1 MSALPG
7 GLGDLVA
14 RAAGQPIYC
23 TSSSLV
29 RRQLAGP
36 IVSSFQKWYPRAE
49 FINAREIYRGQHEW
63 LPRWS
68 ADCSSYGAAILLTF
82 GEDCPGEIDP
92 FAELAEEHAIGMFAG
107 EEAGYFVAAGRPVA
121 WYAVEFPNTYWFARF
136 AIQPFE
142 LMSSARFA
150 RLVPDADAKIFAPVP
165 APLFGGECDSDGVD
179 LMSIWLSGT

>member
-14 RAAGQPIYC
+14 RAAGRPIYC
-23 TSSSLV
+23 TSSPRV

-36 IVSSFQKWYPRAE
+36 IVSSFQKRYPDAD
-49 FINAREIYRGQHEW
+49 FVNAREIYRGQGEW
-63 LPRWS
+63 LSRWS
-68 ADCSSYGAAILLTF
+68 ADCSHYGAAILITY
-82 GEDCPGEIDP
+82 GEDCPREIDP

-107 EEAGYFVAAGRPVA
+107 EEAGYFVDAGHPVA

-136 AIQPFE
+136 AIKPFE

-150 RLVPDADAKIFAPVP
+150 RLVPDADAEIFAPVP
-165 APLFGGECDSDGVD
+165 TSLFGSECDSGYFDQAGA
-179 LMSIWLSGT
+179 